1 MRVLNIIP
9 VFFLVGS
16 VLLLILTII
25 NGSGTSSVLGR
36 FYWSETD
43 TSGLTGVPYNK
54 TRWTFYRICGVD
66 NNKNAHCGKSKA
78 AFPYSPEDNFGRNS
92 GIPQNFIDDRDT
104 YYYLSRV
111 GWAFILV
118 GLFFGVAAMVAAPL
132 NFCYFVAGIV
142 GLTTAFV
149 SLLFTITAACCIT
162 AAHVKGRREWNRA
175 GFPTVL
181 GAKSFGILWTA
192 VACLIISFVSLVVV
206 TCLSRT
212 SRRRTRRGGG
222 GGGGVGVTGESEMI
236 PRGEQET
243 YAKESSGEIPRGEY
257 ESGNH
262 PTNAPGEGERLSNAS
277 KFRFFRVKRAKPED
291 V

>member
-1 MRVLNIIP
+1 MRALNIIP

-25 NGSGTSSVLGR
+25 NGAGTSSVLGK

-54 TRWTFYRICGVD
+54 TRWTFYRMCGVD
-66 NNKNAHCGKSKA
+66 HNKNAHCGKSQA

-162 AAHVKGRREWNRA
+162 AAHTKGRREWNRA

-181 GAKSFGILWTA
+181 GAKAFGILWTA
-192 VACLIISFVSLVVV
+192 VACLLISFVSLVVL

-212 SRRRTRRGGG
+212 STRRRNR
-222 GGGGVGVTGESEMI
+222 GVGVTNGSEVT

-243 YAKESSGEIPRGEY
+243 YAKENSGEIPRGEY

-262 PTNAPGEGERLSNAS
+262 PVTGPGEGERLSNAL
-277 KFRFFRVKRAKPED
+277 KFRFFRVKRAKSED